1 MNLPQTSA
9 KSSPSSWWYAVCV
22 LVFLVPAS
30 VGGTVFVRKLLHL
43 TDHLVQVVV
52 PGSADLKF
60 DRPGL
65 NTVFLEEQ
73 SVVDGRVYATN
84 DSVSGLTCKVRAQDG
99 SLLNLHRTSVST
111 TYQLSGRSG
120 KSALEF
126 NVPGPGTYHFECGY
140 GEGQTGPQ
148 VVLAVGSGVGT
159 DIFVSIGALFAGLG
173 SGFLVAA
180 VVAVVIYQKQ
190 RRNRP
195 KTIQYSAN
203 FPAPSA

>member
-1 MNLPQTSA
+1 M
-9 KSSPSSWWYAVCV
+9 
-22 LVFLVPAS
+22 
-30 VGGTVFVRKLLHL
+30 

-65 NTVFLEEQ
+65 NTVFVEEQ
-73 SVVDGRVYATN
+73 SVVNGRVFVTN
-84 DSVSGLTCKVRAQDG
+84 DSISGLTCKIHAQDG
-99 SLLNLHRTSVST
+99 SSLNLRRTSVST

-126 NVPGPGTYHFECGY
+126 NVPAPGTYHFECGY
-140 GEGQTGPQ
+140 EEGQTGPE
-148 VVLAVGSGVGT
+148 VVLAVGSGVAT

-173 SGFLVAA
+173 SGFLIAA

-190 RRNRP
+190 RRNRQ
-195 KTIQYSAN
+195 KTLQYSAGL
-203 FPAPSA
+203 PVPGA